1 MFEPQLQSSL
11 GAVVQ
16 NNNKTNRSWNNGFLA
31 FGKILKIHH
40 KRNTADVRMFNSN
53 DIIISNASQE
63 GIHSCRI
70 GVSIAGIDE
79 EFQKPYGKIIPLQK
93 GMIVLVAFLRNT
105 SQKPVIISVFH
116 DITEDIGEINY
127 NNILTSTYPLE
138 SPIEAFRYTNI
149 SRIQDFITIDGIG
162 NLEVASHTKSFLVS
176 TNKNIDE
183 DNFDYEDLSI
193 KDKSTQKTVSVPEN
207 NSVPHKFLAVFR
219 DNYQD
224 NQTNWL
230 RVFIDALK
238 TSFRITKIKK
248 SNSTLSKFE
257 IDSEGA
263 IIIRRQLDSVQNDS
277 GNSYAEIKIQ
287 STGEIAVQSTIGTKT
302 TIKITSSGLQIE
314 TEGTSKISSDVD
326 INITSPKI
334 QVKSSTVQIES
345 SVVQVDG
352 DMNLKGQLNITGQ
365 GYINGKR
372 IAKSG
377 DSTTDSATII

>member
-11 GAVVQ
+11 GTLTQ
-16 NNNKTNRSWNNGFLA
+16 NNKVNRNWNNGFLA

-53 DIIISNASQE
+53 DIIVSSASQE

-79 EFQKPYGKIIPLQK
+79 EFQKPYGQIVPLQK

-116 DITEDIGEINY
+116 NITEDIGEINY

-138 SPIEAFRYTNI
+138 NPIEMFRYTSI

-162 NLEVASHTKSFLVS
+162 NLEVASHSKSFLVS

-183 DNFDYEDLSI
+183 DTYDYEDLSI
-193 KDKSTQKTVSVPEN
+193 KDKSTQKTISVPEN
-207 NSVPHKFLAVFR
+207 KSSPHKLLAVFR
-219 DNYQD
+219 DSYQD
-224 NQTNWL
+224 DQTNWL
-230 RVFIDALK
+230 RIFIDALK

-248 SNSTLSKFE
+248 SSNTLSKFE
-257 IDSEGA
+257 VDSEGS
-263 IIIRRQLDSVQNDS
+263 IVMRRQTDSYQNNS
-277 GNSYAEIKIQ
+277 GSSYAEIKVQPTGDIIIQ
-287 STGEIAVQSTIGTKT
+287 STVGAKT
-302 TIKITSSGLQIE
+302 MIKITSSGLEIE
-314 TEGTSKISSDVD
+314 TKGTSKISSDVD
-326 INITSPKI
+326 INITSPTI
-334 QVKSSTVQIES
+334 QVQSSTIQI
-345 SVVQVDG
+345 DG
-352 DMNLKGQLNITGQ
+352 NMDLNGQLNITGQ
-365 GYINGKR
+365 GYLNGKQ

-377 DSTTDSATII
+377 DSTTAPATII